1 MNPPAATARVRR
13 RVAAIVAVLLVAA
26 AGLLVVGVLLERR
39 AEPGNEHPTVATT
52 GEQQEGHHGE
62 STEGTHSNSA
72 PPANGGGEAVE
83 RLTGVNVESPLIV
96 TLGAIASIACAVA
109 VWRRPTRPVIA
120 IVVAFT
126 AAALILDILEVDYQA
141 GNGRIGL
148 AVLAGGIAA
157 VRVAA
162 IAGSGYLYRVATV
175 TT

>member
-62 STEGTHSNSA
+62 STEGTIPISR
-72 PPANGGGEAVE
+72 PANGGGEAVE

-126 AAALILDILEVDYQA
+126 AAALILDVLEVDYQA

>member
-1 MNPPAATARVRR
+1 MSPRAANVRVRR

-26 AGLLVVGVLLERR
+26 AALLVVGVLLERR

-52 GEQQEGHHGE
+52 EQQEGHHGE
-62 STEGTHSNSA
+62 STEGTHSDSA
-72 PPANGGGEAVE
+72 TPAKRGGEAVE
-83 RLTGVNVESPLIV
+83 RVTGVNIESPWIV
-96 TLGAIASIACAVA
+96 ALGAIASIACAVA

-126 AAALILDILEVDYQA
+126 AAAVVLDVLEVDYQV

-157 VRVAA
+157 IRVAA
-162 IAGSGYLYRVATV
+162 IAGSGYLYRVATIS
-175 TT
+175 T

>member
-1 MNPPAATARVRR
+1 M
-13 RVAAIVAVLLVAA
+13 
-26 AGLLVVGVLLERR
+26 
-39 AEPGNEHPTVATT
+39 
-52 GEQQEGHHGE
+52 
-62 STEGTHSNSA
+62 
-72 PPANGGGEAVE
+72 
-83 RLTGVNVESPLIV
+83 
-96 TLGAIASIACAVA
+96 
-109 VWRRPTRPVIA
+109 WRRPTRPVIP

-126 AAALILDILEVDYQA
+126 AAALILDVLEVDYQA

>member
-1 MNPPAATARVRR
+1 VRR
-13 RVAAIVAVLLVAA
+13 RVATIVAVLLVAA

-96 TLGAIASIACAVA
+96 TLGPSRRSRAPSRCGGARHDRSSRLW
-109 VWRRPTRPVIA
+109 WRSRPQR
-120 IVVAFT
+120 
-126 AAALILDILEVDYQA
+126 
-141 GNGRIGL
+141 
-148 AVLAGGIAA
+148 
-157 VRVAA
+157 
-162 IAGSGYLYRVATV
+162 
-175 TT
+175 